1 MCSEHVQKYMY
12 MIPLKPLKDIRLV
25 MFCGVIFINELGMY
39 VPIDFLPDWMVK
51 EHGIPQ
57 LRAGYIISLYGV
69 SSIIGRLLA
78 GILTSC
84 MERLALPLV
93 AVSMILLGS
102 SCYGMAVST
111 DFWQFAIFICIYG
124 VFLGMFGTLRTISL
138 ASVFGVDSLKENYAI
153 IMFVG
158 GVSTVFGAPF
168 AGWLKVCFGS
178 YYYAFVVTSGI
189 YICGGVLALILVE
202 ENKKDKYHIENVIRA
217 WG

>member
-1 MCSEHVQKYMY
+1 M
-12 MIPLKPLKDIRLV
+12 
-25 MFCGVIFINELGMY
+25 NELGMY

-57 LRAGYIISLYGV
+57 LRAGYIISVYGV

-78 GILTSC
+78 GILTNY

-102 SCYGMAVST
+102 SCYGMAVSA
-111 DFWQFAIFICIYG
+111 DFWQFVIFICMYG

-138 ASVFGVDSLKENYAI
+138 ESVFGVDSLKENYAI
-153 IMFVG
+153 IMFCG

-168 AGWLKVCFGS
+168 AGWLKVFFGS
-178 YYYAFVVTSGI
+178 YYHAFVVTAGI
-189 YICGGVLALILVE
+189 YFFGGILALVLVE
-202 ENKKDKYHIENVIRA
+202 KSNKDKYHIGMCHKVMGRFMRE
-217 WG
+217 G